1 MGDLEEKLNAVL
13 SDPGAME
20 QIMALAQS
28 LGGGSSGS
36 SAGNPAPEQAKEG
49 PDPFEGL
56 DPELLQMGMR
66 LLGEYQGA
74 NPGVT
79 LLEALRPFL
88 RPERQAKVDQ
98 AVRIAR
104 LGRAVR
110 VAMAAMRER
119 EGREHV

>member
-28 LGGGSSGS
+28 LGGGASGAP
-36 SAGNPAPEQAKEG
+36 AGEPEPEGKE
-49 PDPFEGL
+49 DPFGGL

-66 LLGEYQGA
+66 LLGEYQGENA
-74 NPGVT
+74 GVT

-88 RPERQAKVDQ
+88 RPERQAKVDR
-98 AVRIAR
+98 AVRAAR

-110 VAMAAMRER
+110 AAMAAMKER

>member
-36 SAGNPAPEQAKEG
+36 SAGDPAPEREKEG

-66 LLGEYQGA
+66 LIG
-74 NPGVT
+74 
-79 LLEALRPFL
+79 
-88 RPERQAKVDQ
+88 
-98 AVRIAR
+98 
-104 LGRAVR
+104 
-110 VAMAAMRER
+110 
-119 EGREHV
+119 